1 MTCLPPSDVECSW
14 CEEQIPLHVEISAEL
29 AAAPPGMTDA
39 GKAVVTC
46 PKCGM
51 RTGVALSAWKLKG
64 DAFAFWTV
72 LTERIQE
79 ERVLVPPPVPPT
91 QIEQVKMDKLG
102 PFRFGRVYNMD
113 CRKGLPQIPNGSVH
127 MVLSDPPYGIS
138 WGDGDLSSCIEVVLG
153 HAAPENNPDRTIAND
168 DYESFKSVLLF
179 FLDQTARVLSKDSA
193 VCCCCC
199 GGGGGPRPVFADVA
213 KWMDERLS
221 FDQAVVW
228 SKGGEIRGG
237 MSGGGLGWRY
247 RRNYEFVMVAHRK
260 GGRMRWFDQSSAISN
275 VISIPRI
282 IPKADE
288 HSTPKPL
295 SLMELFLKLHTQ
307 PGDIV
312 IDPFSGGGTTGVACE
327 RLGRRFVGFEIDPH
341 WAEYGNKRI
350 EAERVALGQKDAAT
364 AAKDQQLGLLPP
376 SMRRQQI
383 GLGLPEDPEP
393 QPTLVQGDG
402 PT

>member
-1 MTCLPPSDVECSW
+1 MTCSPPNDVKCSW
-14 CEEQIPLHVEISAEL
+14 CGELAPLQVEISAEL
-29 AAAPPGMTDA
+29 VAAPPGTVDG
-39 GKAVVTC
+39 GKVTVTC
-46 PKCGM
+46 PKCGK

-64 DAFAFWTV
+64 DSFAFWTV
-72 LTERIQE
+72 SMERIQE
-79 ERVLVPPPVPPT
+79 ERVSVSLPVPLA
-91 QIEQVKMDKLG
+91 QVEQAKVDKLG
-102 PFRFGRVYNMD
+102 PFRFGQIYNMD
-113 CRKGLPQIPNGSVH
+113 CREGLPQIPDGSVH
-127 MVLSDPPYGIS
+127 MVLCDPPYGIA
-138 WGDGDLSSCIEVVLG
+138 WQANDLASCIEQAMG
-153 HAAPENNPDRTIAND
+153 HAAPEKQPDRTVAND
-168 DYESFKSVLLF
+168 DYESFKSVMLF

-199 GGGGGPRPVFADVA
+199 GGGGPTPVFADVA
-213 KWMDERLS
+213 SWIDARLS
-221 FDQAVVW
+221 FVQAVVW
-228 SKGGEIRGG
+228 DKGGEIREG

-275 VISIPRI
+275 VIRIPRV

-295 SLMELFLKLHTQ
+295 SLMTLFLRLHTK

-376 SMRRQQI
+376 SMRKQQI
-383 GLGLPEDPEP
+383 GLGLPEEE
-393 QPTLVQGDG
+393 QPSAGSSQSSNHT
-402 PT
+402 